1 MNRFSLVLAV
11 MGGILLAS
19 TNAFAG
25 ALTWTLNPLDLGPVT
40 AAGSFDFDAATGQYS
55 AYAITFAGRTT
66 QLGSIHNASG
76 FSFFYNDLLY
86 SMAFSAPL
94 TDAGG
99 TDAVAVDIIRRGSIV
114 GSSTVST
121 PATSAEAPEPGSIL
135 LGGSGALAF
144 ALVRMRRRLAK

>member
-1 MNRFSLVLAV
+1 
-11 MGGILLAS
+11 
-19 TNAFAG
+19 
-25 ALTWTLNPLDLGPVT
+25 
-40 AAGSFDFDAATGQYS
+40 
-55 AYAITFAGRTT
+55 
-66 QLGSIHNASG
+66 
-76 FSFFYNDLLY
+76 
-86 SMAFSAPL
+86 MAFSAPL